1 MSAAIPA
8 VRCHL
13 CSLGILSFKEKNHP
27 HLFLNLTL
35 YYYKRIIHLKC
46 QYEYVLIV

>member
-8 VRCHL
+8 VHCHL
-13 CSLGILSFKEKNHP
+13 YSPGILSFKEKNHP
-27 HLFLNLTL
+27 QLFLNLTF

-46 QYEYVLIV
+46 QYEYALIV